1 MRSLGWKRWWDG
13 HPTLVSAV
21 LCLGV
26 FAFSLML
33 LRMDPHGEIREILP
47 VNVVFAA
54 LCTLPLA
61 LRDRWPIGVLVAV
74 TAVTSAHQ
82 ALPGGEFVALPIQ
95 VAIYSV
101 ALRTDR
107 LRGWL
112 AGAASAS
119 WSVLMIA
126 VAGRW
131 DWQPQLLGVF
141 TGAGLAV
148 ALGDAIRNRRAYVA
162 ALVERAARAER
173 TRDEVA
179 ARRVAEERMRI
190 ARELH
195 DVVAHQ
201 LTLINAQA
209 AVTLHLNEASGH
221 VAEVLAHIK
230 DDSREALTE
239 LRAIVGLLGSGEDE
253 SDTPRAPIP
262 GIERLDDLAKSFR
275 RAGLAVDISTDGE
288 PRQLPS
294 AVNVSGY
301 RIIQEALT
309 NVRKH
314 SGADEA
320 RVRLRYAPDAL
331 RITVED
337 DGPGGA
343 PSGDGVGRGLLSMRE
358 RAAAVGGWISAGPGE
373 GEGFK
378 IDAELPLG
386 VR

>member
-1 MRSLGWKRWWDG
+1 MCVAICGLSL
-13 HPTLVSAV
+13 A
-21 LCLGV
+21 
-26 FAFSLML
+26 ML
-33 LRMDPHGEIREILP
+33 RIDPHGRPRDLLP
-47 VNVVFAA
+47 VNYVLAVLAA
-54 LCTLPLA
+54 LPLA
-61 LRDRWPIGVLVAV
+61 LRDRWPIGVLGAVMAV
-74 TAVTSAHQ
+74 TTLHQ
-82 ALPGGEFVALPIQ
+82 LLPGGEMVVLPVQ
-95 VAIYSV
+95 VAIYGV

-112 AGAASAS
+112 AGATAAT
-119 WSVLMIA
+119 WTILLIA
-126 VAGRW
+126 VASHW
-131 DWQPQLLGVF
+131 DWETEFLGVF

-221 VAEVLAHIK
+221 AAEVLAHIK

-253 SDTPRAPIP
+253 SDTPRAPVP
-262 GIERLDDLAKSFR
+262 GIDRLDDLVKSFR
-275 RAGLAVDISTDGE
+275 RAGLAVDISTEGE

-301 RIIQEALT
+301 RIVQEALT

-314 SGADEA
+314 SRAAEA
-320 RVRLRYAPDAL
+320 KVRLRYAPNAL

-337 DGPGGA
+337 DGPGDE
-343 PSGDGVGRGLLSMRE
+343 PPGDGVGRGLLGMRE
-358 RAAAVGGWISAGPGE
+358 RTAAVGGSITVGPVG
-373 GEGFK
+373 GGGFK
-378 IDAELPLG
+378 VDAELPLG

>member
-1 MRSLGWKRWWDG
+1 MRSGWRQWWSG
-13 HPTLVSAV
+13 HPALVSAA
-21 LCLGV
+21 LCLAV
-26 FAFSLML
+26 FGLSLMT
-33 LRMDPHGEIREILP
+33 LRMDPNGRTRALLP
-47 VNVVFAA
+47 VNLVFAA
-54 LCTLPLA
+54 LAVPPLIF
-61 LRDRWPIGVLVAV
+61 RHRWPIGVLAAV
-74 TAVTSAHQ
+74 TAITSLHQ
-82 ALPGGEFVALPIQ
+82 LLPGGELVTLPAQ
-95 VAIYSV
+95 VAIYGV

-112 AGAASAS
+112 AGAATAA
-119 WSVLMIA
+119 WLVLLIG

-131 DWQPQLLGVF
+131 DWEPQALGVF
-141 TGAGLAV
+141 TGAGLAA
-148 ALGDAIRNRRAYVA
+148 ALGDAVRNRRAYVA
-162 ALVERAARAER
+162 ELVERASRAER

-221 VAEVLAHIK
+221 AAEVLAHIK

-253 SDTPRAPIP
+253 ADASRAPVP
-262 GIERLDDLAKSFR
+262 GLDRLDELVKSFR
-275 RAGLAVDISTDGE
+275 RAGLAVDISTEGD

-314 SGADEA
+314 SGSTEA
-320 RVRLRYAPDAL
+320 KVRVQYAPDAL
-331 RITVED
+331 RITVRD
-337 DGPGGA
+337 DGPEAA
-343 PSGDGVGRGLLSMRE
+343 PSGDGVGRGLLGMRE
-358 RAAAVGGWISAGPGE
+358 RIAAVGGRITIGPAVG
-373 GEGFK
+373 GGFMV
-378 IDAELPLG
+378 DAELPLG
-386 VR
+386 AR